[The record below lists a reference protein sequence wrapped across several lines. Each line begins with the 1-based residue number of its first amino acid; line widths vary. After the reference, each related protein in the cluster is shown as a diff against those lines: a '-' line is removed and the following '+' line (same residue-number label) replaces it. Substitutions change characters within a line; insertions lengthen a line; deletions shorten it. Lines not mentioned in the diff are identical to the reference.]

1 MKYGHNK
8 KTKNRE
14 AWNVR
19 ESVVKPD
26 TAPKERVDLSPEAF
40 DRLLE
45 QKGMEVKVYRT
56 TYCPKVKSVDG
67 AEHEI
72 DCSLCNGSGFVDL
85 DPLCTKAFIQNQGL
99 ETLAHV
105 EGFVQGN
112 TIAMSFPIGIEI
124 QYFTKIEIVNMPDI
138 YFQRVMRT
146 PGSDVDI
153 LKYRAKRINIVLDY
167 DNVRYYQDQDF
178 VIDQNGNLAWTGPS
192 GRKPADNKIMTI
204 HYEVATQYRAVT
216 AMHANRFTQVKG
228 SGGVEFIKMPE
239 QWMCVKEYLVKRVDQ
254 NGDETPQGP
263 FDNHTIVP

>member
-8 KTKNRE
+8 TTKQKE

-19 ESVVKPD
+19 ESQVKPD
-26 TAPKERVDLSPEAF
+26 TASKERVDLSPEAF

-72 DCSLCNGSGFVDL
+72 DCSMCNGSGFVDL
-85 DPLCTKAFIQNQGL
+85 DPICVKAFIQNQGL

-112 TIAMSFPIGIEI
+112 TVGISFPIGVEI
-124 QYFTKIEIVNMPDI
+124 QYFTKIEIVDQPDI

-146 PGSDVDI
+146 PGSTVDI
-153 LKYRAKRINIVLDY
+153 LKYRAKRVNIVLDY
-167 DNVRYYQDQDF
+167 DNVRYFQDQDF
-178 VIDQNGNLAWTGPS
+178 KLDQNGNLDWTG
-192 GRKPADNKIMTI
+192 GARVPADNKILTI
-204 HYEVATQYRAVT
+204 HYETSVQYRAVT
-216 AMHANRFTQVKG
+216 AMHANRFTQSKVP
-228 SGGVEFIKMPE
+228 GGVEFIKMPE

-263 FDNHTIVP
+263 FDTHTIVP